1 MIECTPTEL
10 TQMLTTRVEVLRKAV
25 MNTLHAKADPEE
37 YQKLVR
43 ERAGDCTLVLQE
55 ITKQVG

>member
-1 MIECTPTEL
+1 
-10 TQMLTTRVEVLRKAV
+10 MLTTRVEVLRKAV